1 MNKQSQTSET
11 NETNDS
17 GALDLMMPLDF
28 SSVMEMNQDA
38 IDSVGEMNQKMY
50 EGLSSYNAEMFKFVN
65 SRLKEDFAIPQHLM
79 TCRTPQE
86 VYNVYTEFFQTA
98 MKQYLSEAERLTSL
112 GGGVA
117 GAALQTMEHQ
127 VEGACK
133 AADVAI
139 KEAGNAGNKKAK
151 AAKAS

>member
-1 MNKQSQTSET
+1 MSKQSQTSNT
-11 NETNDS
+11 DDS

-28 SSVMEMNQDA
+28 SSVMDMNQGT
-38 IDSVGEMNQKMY
+38 IDTVGEMNQKMY
-50 EGLSSYNAEMFKFVN
+50 EGLSRYNAEMLKFVN
-65 SRLKEDFAIPQHLM
+65 SRLKEDFAVPQNLM
-79 TCRTPQE
+79 TCKTPQE

-98 MKQYLSEAERLTSL
+98 VKQYLSEAERLTTL

-139 KEAGNAGNKKAK
+139 KKASDGDNKKAK
-151 AAKAS
+151 PAKAS